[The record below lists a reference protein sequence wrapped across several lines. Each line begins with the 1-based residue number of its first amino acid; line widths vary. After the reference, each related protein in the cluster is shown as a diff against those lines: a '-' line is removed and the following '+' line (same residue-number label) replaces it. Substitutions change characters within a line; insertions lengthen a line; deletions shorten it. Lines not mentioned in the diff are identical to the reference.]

1 LLLFTSDIK
10 NKLRQADMAP
20 RIITRPDF
28 DGIACAV
35 LLKEALGHDI
45 PVLWTQPNQ
54 IQNGEIP
61 VGNEDIIANL
71 PLYGGCNLW
80 FDHHVSN
87 ATEKQHKGLFRIAP
101 SAAGLVFEYYR
112 HKIDRRFQELVQ
124 QADKIDSAQL
134 NLDEILHPERHDYI
148 LVSMTLSADPSSDQ
162 RYWDHLVKLLQHH
175 TIDRI
180 LTDPLVKA
188 NCDRV
193 KLENKTYITHLQNHT
208 QVIDKVSLTDFRG
221 MTPVPNGNRFLIYS
235 LFPDTVVNL
244 KIYHEHDRTVVK
256 IGHSII
262 NRHCNVN
269 VGRLLANY
277 GGGGHQGAGACRL
290 SNEAVEPKLSQIID
304 ILKENRPED

>member
-1 LLLFTSDIK
+1 
-10 NKLRQADMAP
+10 MAP

-54 IQNGEIP
+54 IQNGEIHI
-61 VGNEDIIANL
+61 GNEDIIANL
-71 PLYGGCNLW
+71 PYYGDCDMW

-87 ATEKQHKGLFRIAP
+87 AIEKRHKGLFRIAP
-101 SAAGLVFEYYR
+101 SAAGLVFEYFH

-134 NLDEILHPERHDYI
+134 NLDEILHPERYDYI
-148 LVSMTLSADPSSDQ
+148 LLSMTLSADPNSDQ

-175 TIDRI
+175 TIDHV
-180 LTDPLVKA
+180 LADQLVKE

-193 KLENKTYITHLQNHT
+193 ELENKTYLCHLQSHT
-208 QVIDKVSLTDFRG
+208 QVIEKVSLTDFRE
-221 MTPVPNGNRFLIYS
+221 MTPVPNGNRFLVYS
-235 LFPDTVVNL
+235 LFPDTVANM
-244 KIYHEHDRTVVK
+244 KIYHEHDKTVVK

-262 NRHCNVN
+262 NRNCHVN
-269 VGRLLANY
+269 VGRLLAEF
-277 GGGGHQGAGACRL
+277 GGGGHRGAGACRL
-290 SNEAVEPKLSQIID
+290 INETAEQNLSQILE
-304 ILKENRPED
+304 ILKQNSPED

>member
-1 LLLFTSDIK
+1 
-10 NKLRQADMAP
+10 
-20 RIITRPDF
+20 
-28 DGIACAV
+28 V

-54 IQNGEIP
+54 IQNGQVLI
-61 VGNEDIIANL
+61 GNEDIIANL
-71 PLYGGCNLW
+71 PLYGNCKLW

-87 ATEKQHKGLFRIAP
+87 AKEKQYEGLFRIAP
-101 SAAGLVFEYYR
+101 SAAGLIFDYFR
-112 HKIDRRFQELVQ
+112 HKIDQRFQELVR

-134 NLDEILHPERHDYI
+134 NLDEILHPERHNYI

-162 RYWDHLVKLLQHH
+162 HYCDHLVELLQHH
-175 TIDRI
+175 TIDHI
-180 LTDPLVKA
+180 LADPLVKA

-193 KLENKTYITHLQNHT
+193 EFENKTYKTYLQNHT

-221 MTPVPNGNRFLIYS
+221 MTPVPNGNRFLVYS
-235 LFPDTVVNL
+235 LFPDTVVNM
-244 KIYHEHDRTVVK
+244 KIYHEHDDKTVVK

-262 NRHCNVN
+262 NRNCNVN

-290 SNEAVEPKLSQIID
+290 PNETVEQKLSQILE
-304 ILKENRPED
+304 ILKQNSP

>member
-1 LLLFTSDIK
+1 MTS
-10 NKLRQADMAP
+10 

-28 DGIACAV
+28 DGIVCAV

-61 VGNEDIIANL
+61 IGNDDIIANL
-71 PLYGGCNLW
+71 PLYGDCKLW

-87 ATEKQHKGLFRIAP
+87 AAEKQREGLFRIAP
-101 SAAGLVFEYYR
+101 SAAGLVFEYFR
-112 HKIDRRFQELVQ
+112 HKIDRRFQEIVQ

-134 NLDEILHPERHDYI
+134 NLDEILHPERHDYL
-148 LVSMTLSADPSSDQ
+148 LVSMTLSADPSSNEG
-162 RYWDHLVKLLQHH
+162 YWDHLVKLLQHH
-175 TIDRI
+175 TIDHI
-180 LTDPLVKA
+180 LADPLVKA

-193 KLENKTYITHLQNHT
+193 KLENKTYITQLQNHT
-208 QVIDKVSLTDFRG
+208 QVIDNVSLTDFRG
-221 MTPVPNGNRFLIYS
+221 ITPVPNGNRFLIYS
-235 LFPDTVVNL
+235 LFPDAVVNI
-244 KIYHEHDRTVVK
+244 KIYHEHDKTVVK

-262 NRHCNVN
+262 NCNCNVN

-290 SNEAVEPKLSQIID
+290 PNEAVEQKLSQILE
-304 ILKENRPED
+304 ILKQNLPEE